1 VTFQSRTYGT
11 AGTDEADA
19 VAQRPASDAPWMLKT
34 QSGRAVISE
43 GALLTYRSRDAAK
56 RAAGRISDRLGW
68 PPLIPTLRAGAL
80 RPHGPT
86 EEPVARLVR
95 VVAEFW
101 RGHGYGPSVRELGH
115 ALYVSPS
122 SVEIRL
128 RQAEAAGLLKSDKG
142 TPRSIRLAAL
152 DTAIRAL
159 YGEMLHR
166 QQTEEAHRGR

>member
-1 VTFQSRTYGT
+1 MTFQSRTYST
-11 AGTDEADA
+11 SASAGTFTEA
-19 VAQRPASDAPWMLKT
+19 RPSSDAPWMLAT
-34 QSGRAVISE
+34 AAGRVVSADGV
-43 GALLTYRSRDAAK
+43 LLTYRSRDAAK

-68 PPLIPTLRAGAL
+68 PPLVPTLRAGAL

-101 RGHGYGPSVRELGH
+101 RDHGYGPSVRELGH
-115 ALYVSPS
+115 ALNVSPS

-128 RQAEAAGLLKSDKG
+128 RQAEAAGLLMSDKG

-152 DTAIRAL
+152 DSAIRMF
-159 YGEMLHR
+159 YGETLRR
-166 QQTEEAHRGR
+166 QQTEEAHR